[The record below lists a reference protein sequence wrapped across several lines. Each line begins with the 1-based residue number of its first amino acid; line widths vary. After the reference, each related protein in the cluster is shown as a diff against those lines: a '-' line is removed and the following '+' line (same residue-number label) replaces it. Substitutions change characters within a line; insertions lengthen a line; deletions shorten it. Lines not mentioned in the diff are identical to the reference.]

1 MRKLLLLGV
10 LALFATEVQA
20 QTPQPVAKVV
30 ASCGNLLPQLVPGFA
45 GTLTVD
51 TSGRL
56 CTARVSTTFTNLPTC
71 NSAAEGTLATVTDS
85 NTVTWGANV
94 AGGGA
99 NRILAY
105 CNAANW
111 TVAAK

>member
-1 MRKLLLLGV
+1 MKKVLLFGV

-30 ASCGNLLPQLVPGFA
+30 SSCGNLLPQLVPGVA

-51 TSGRL
+51 TNGRL
-56 CTARVSTTFTNLPTC
+56 CTGRVTAAFAALPTC

-85 NTVTWGANV
+85 NTVTWGATV